1 MTTTPFPSPV
11 HFIQNVHYLPVG
23 CKVKV
28 LGLIQSY
35 DPETGIM
42 SLHHRPSID
51 VPLPQVHVRNG
62 QGSRKRPAAGISG
75 NENLV
80 NYGETAGTER
90 REIFPR
96 QSIGSSSHVSVRGGN
111 SLPER
116 RHINGSGVAQGT
128 GPSKRMANGGNTTIP
143 NPPTN
148 GITRNILK
156 TPVSPASPHGK
167 GIPQRP
173 SNPPITPTRNH
184 IVHLV
189 QPSPPPLSPI
199 KPLLAA
205 SKTAIS
211 ALDSIGLNTRRSLSR
226 PKPSTIAIPTT
237 PPPPPSP
244 SPIATTT
251 SAAFTVLPPQPP
263 QPQMP
268 TTPQN
273 YTLQVSIDLTL
284 RTISSEQLNPLPP
297 IIEGTWVNVIGYK
310 RKDGVLDA
318 ISIFKVKGILNLEAY
333 ERAIVG
339 MGRVRDTVEWEVKE
353 GIARGRGLQGGVWD

>member
-1 MTTTPFPSPV
+1 MPTTPFPSPV

-62 QGSRKRPAAGISG
+62 QGSRKRPAA
-75 NENLV
+75 V
-80 NYGETAGTER
+80 A
-90 REIFPR
+90 
-96 QSIGSSSHVSVRGGN
+96 VRGGN
-111 SLPER
+111 NLPER
-116 RHINGSGVAQGT
+116 RHINGSGMARGT

-156 TPVSPASPHGK
+156 TPVSPASPQGK
-167 GIPQRP
+167 GSPQRP
-173 SNPPITPTRNH
+173 SNPPITPTRNY

-205 SKTAIS
+205 SKAAIS
-211 ALDSIGLNTRRSLSR
+211 ALDSIGLNTRRPLSR
-226 PKPSTIAIPTT
+226 PKPPAIAIPTT

-268 TTPQN
+268 TAPLN

-284 RTISSEQLNPLPP
+284 RTTSSEPLNPLPP
-297 IIEGTWVNVIGYK
+297 IVEVK
-310 RKDGVLDA
+310 GVLN
-318 ISIFKVKGILNLEAY
+318 IEAY

-339 MGRVRDTVEWEVKE
+339 MGRVRETVEWEVKE